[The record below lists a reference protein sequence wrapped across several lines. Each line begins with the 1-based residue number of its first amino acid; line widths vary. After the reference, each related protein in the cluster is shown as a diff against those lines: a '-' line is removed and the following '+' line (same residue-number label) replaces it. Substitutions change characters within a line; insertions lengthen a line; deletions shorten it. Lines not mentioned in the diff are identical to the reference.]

1 MVERTMEVVS
11 SSVHA
16 TIGDV
21 DDLRMHHV
29 ICQIRSGDGTK
40 SLHFP
45 NSSPPLLPPSL
56 SPPHVVALSS
66 LPGSGLFP
74 ARSQLKGFTRTTRLD
89 NRLML
94 RLQPTRSS

>member
-1 MVERTMEVVS
+1 MIRNGFKIEAEECVPN
-11 SSVHA
+11 VHA
-16 TIGDV
+16 T
-21 DDLRMHHV
+21 DDLRTHHV
-29 ICQIRSGDGTK
+29 ICQIRSGHGTK

-56 SPPHVVALSS
+56 SLPYLVAFSRFPGPGLS
-66 LPGSGLFP
+66 P
-74 ARSQLKGFTRTTRLD
+74 ARSRLKGYTWTTHLD